1 MMANPFN
8 ITAAANSLRLD
19 SKLQA
24 QTSFTVYNNSGRIMR
39 GRARIAPQDPAT
51 EKWLTLAGEAEKD
64 FPIAG
69 TQQYNV
75 QIAVPAG
82 SPPGSYPFRLDVVGT
97 ENPDEEFSQGP
108 TVTFEV
114 PAAPPAKKPF
124 PIWIPIV
131 AVVALLVVGGVI
143 AFLAT
148 RDNGPSE
155 AEVAASQTATAEA
168 QAAVDATSTALAQV
182 PATSPTATPT
192 PGPLSVRVTFNSI
205 TIHDRLE
212 DVNPGQFVL
221 TLDVNGVTRLVPP
234 SGVKLIAETENV
246 VINEQFMVSVPAASS
261 LSIKVSGF
269 EQDSTTKNS
278 PENDIM
284 GIAQISFDRAAIEK
298 LLDANPSTS
307 NVRISG
313 TGGHAECQARRS
325 GCFTAFITVTK
336 P

>member
-39 GRARIAPQDPAT
+39 GRARISPQDPAT

-82 SPPGSYPFRLDVVGT
+82 SPPGSYSFRLDMVGT

-114 PAAPPAKKPF
+114 PAPAPAKKPF

-148 RDNGPSE
+148 RGDSQAE
-155 AEVAASQTATAEA
+155 AEAKASQTNTALAQTAADQTATALA
-168 QAAVDATSTALAQV
+168 QLPATAPPATST
-182 PATSPTATPT
+182 
-192 PGPLSVRVTFNSI
+192 PGPISVRVTFNSI
-205 TIHDRLE
+205 TIHDRME
-212 DVNPGQFVL
+212 SNDPGQFVL
-221 TLDVNGVTRLVPP
+221 TLDVNGVTRRVPP
-234 SGVKLIAETENV
+234 SGVKSISENDNET
-246 VINEQFMVSVPAASS
+246 INEQFTVSVPANGS

-278 PENDIM
+278 PDNDDM
-284 GIAQISFDRAAIEK
+284 GIAQASFNRAAIEQMLK
-298 LLDANPSTS
+298 SNPSTS

-313 TGGHAECQARRS
+313 KGGHPECQERRS
-325 GCFTAFITVTK
+325 GCFTAFITVAN